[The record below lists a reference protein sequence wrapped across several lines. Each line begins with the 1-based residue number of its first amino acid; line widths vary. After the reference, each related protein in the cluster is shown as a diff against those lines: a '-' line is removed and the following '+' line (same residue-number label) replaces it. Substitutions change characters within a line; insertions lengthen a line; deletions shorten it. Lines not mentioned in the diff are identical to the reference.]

1 MKESRIGET
10 ITFASE
16 DLREKW
22 ETSQHPLVYKAAMV
36 YDELFAESDIVKAV
50 KQVQRTDPT
59 FTEYELRDEL
69 QRNTIPKLMHAFLS
83 GDKAVLET
91 VLTEHAYGVLY
102 RIR

>member
-1 MKESRIGET
+1 MKESRVGET

-16 DLREKW
+16 DLRVKW